1 MNETT
6 GAMGKNCQH
15 GMNAF
20 ALPLLCA
27 LALLLAPV
35 GASAQSAG
43 VSAPLAPSGSVW
55 TGGYTCAQGTTNATL
70 TVVQRGGDR
79 VTAIFTFAHEAT
91 RVGGA
96 YWLHGSVNAVTRE
109 INWATGDW
117 IAQPPDY
124 MTVGLRG
131 TVSTDGYYMSGVV
144 THETCGSFSLV
155 RAR

>member
-1 MNETT
+1 MAWSTNSTRGLT
-6 GAMGKNCQH
+6 AHVLQL
-15 GMNAF
+15 F
-20 ALPLLCA
+20 CA
-27 LALLLAPV
+27 IALLVAPA
-35 GASAQSAG
+35 GLSAQSGG
-43 VSAPLAPSGSVW
+43 VAASLAPSGSVW
-55 TGGYTCAQGTTNATL
+55 TGGYACAQGTTNATL

-131 TVSTDGYYMSGVV
+131 TVTTDGYYMSGVV
-144 THETCGSFSLV
+144 THETCGNFSLV